1 MASPTPRGVP
11 LNWEEH
17 PGDLPRQFSDRSALE
32 CTLQQLFP
40 EASGSLSPIQGGR
53 SQADALL
60 RRVQPE
66 RYAKAR
72 NFLSGPVTRLSP
84 YIRHGA
90 ISLAEVRD
98 AVFARTKQRQA
109 SEKLINE
116 LGWRDYWQRLWEQ
129 LGDGIWSDQ
138 EPLKTGH
145 HPGAYAPELP
155 ADITEGRTGL
165 ACMDGFSQE
174 LQQTG
179 WLHNHARMWLAA
191 YVVHWRRIR
200 WQAGAQWFLRHLLDG
215 DPASNNLSWQW
226 VASSFSHKPYF
237 FNRSNLE
244 RYSDGRYCRDCSL
257 SAKGC
262 PFEASYEQ
270 LEQQLFQQQ
279 TAIRETGD
287 RTSRR
292 QRPSS
297 SKASAFSRP
306 AKPNR

>member
-11 LNWEEH
+11 LHWEEH

-116 LGWRDYWQRLWEQ
+116 LG
-129 LGDGIWSDQ
+129 
-138 EPLKTGH
+138 
-145 HPGAYAPELP
+145 
-155 ADITEGRTGL
+155 
-165 ACMDGFSQE
+165 
-174 LQQTG
+174 
-179 WLHNHARMWLAA
+179 
-191 YVVHWRRIR
+191 
-200 WQAGAQWFLRHLLDG
+200 
-215 DPASNNLSWQW
+215 
-226 VASSFSHKPYF
+226 
-237 FNRSNLE
+237 
-244 RYSDGRYCRDCSL
+244 
-257 SAKGC
+257 
-262 PFEASYEQ
+262 
-270 LEQQLFQQQ
+270 
-279 TAIRETGD
+279 
-287 RTSRR
+287 
-292 QRPSS
+292 
-297 SKASAFSRP
+297 
-306 AKPNR
+306 